1 MVRLVAVVALL
12 LFLLGTF
19 TAAHGKS
26 DEGRTKITDAK
37 RRWETTSEAELLRPG
52 GYGCV
57 GCVLAVNLLF
67 QYAETHEKNITEA
80 LEEVCVS

>member
-1 MVRLVAVVALL
+1 MVRLVAVMVVL

-26 DEGRTKITDAK
+26 EEGRTKINEAK
-37 RRWETTSEAELLRPG
+37 RRWETTSEAELLKPG
-52 GYGCV
+52 GFNCV
-57 GCVLAVNLLF
+57 GCVLAVNILF